1 MSDGRWLV
9 VVDMQEGFRTGPW
22 ATPGFDAL
30 VPRVRALVD
39 EHEDRVVFTRFVP
52 PADPQ
57 GAWAA
62 YYDAWPFALTA
73 PASTWDVVD
82 GLDAAGRPTVDAPTF
97 GKWGPALLEATGGS
111 RDVVVCGVSTDCCVL
126 STVLAA
132 VDDGASVGVVAD
144 ACAGLD
150 ATSHRHAL
158 DVMALYAPAVRLL

>member
-1 MSDGRWLV
+1 MSDAPWLV

-39 EHEDRVVFTRFVP
+39 EHDDRVVFTRFVP
-52 PADPQ
+52 LASPQ
-57 GAWAA
+57 GAWVS
-62 YYDAWPFALTA
+62 YYDEWPFALET

-97 GKWGPALLEATGGS
+97 GKWGPALLAATGGS

-132 VDDGASVGVVAD
+132 VDDGARAGVVAE
-144 ACAGLD
+144 ACAGVD
-150 ATSHRHAL
+150 EASHAAAL
-158 DVMALYAPAVRLL
+158 HVMSLYAPAVRLL